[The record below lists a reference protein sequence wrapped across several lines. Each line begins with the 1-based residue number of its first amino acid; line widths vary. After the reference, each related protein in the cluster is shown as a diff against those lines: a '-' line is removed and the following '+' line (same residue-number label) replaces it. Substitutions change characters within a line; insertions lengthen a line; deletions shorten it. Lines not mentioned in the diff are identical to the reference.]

1 VQNKYFLSKLCYTIG
16 LMNQKYPLLA
26 YLDCFLRFFRENVLL
41 YFDVIDEVNNDRLKL
56 IWALKVDYLI
66 VALQLL

>member
-1 VQNKYFLSKLCYTIG
+1 
-16 LMNQKYPLLA
+16 MNQKYPLLA